1 MAGVLAHTHALR
13 ALSTLL
19 APHPVTVPEA
29 GAPAELAEV
38 LARSVGELSAEG
50 ARVADAL
57 VARTAPGPPG
67 RPGNPVRGLDPEI
80 GQAGRRAVAAAHAG
94 DGDGG
99 AAGAVVDLFLLGGW
113 LERAYDELGR
123 IEGLVARAAR

>member
-38 LARSVGELSAEG
+38 LARSAGELSAEG